1 MKWLFK
7 SKKNKVVFT
16 ALNNTVKKIGGE
28 IVLIEYYPRFFGNI
42 ILEFK
47 KNGKMYKYIVDRDEI
62 YLNKEMICN
71 NSYIR
76 EEGKS
81 PCQKLIEIIISTAN

>member
-47 KNGKMYKYIVDRDEI
+47 KNGKMYKCIVDRGEI

>member
-1 MKWLFK
+1 MVRKYPRIVQQVPFCILRR
-7 SKKNKVVFT
+7 
-16 ALNNTVKKIGGE
+16 E

-71 NSYIR
+71 NSYIC

>member
-47 KNGKMYKYIVDRDEI
+47 KNGKMYEYIVDRDEI
-62 YLNKEMICN
+62 YSNKEMICN